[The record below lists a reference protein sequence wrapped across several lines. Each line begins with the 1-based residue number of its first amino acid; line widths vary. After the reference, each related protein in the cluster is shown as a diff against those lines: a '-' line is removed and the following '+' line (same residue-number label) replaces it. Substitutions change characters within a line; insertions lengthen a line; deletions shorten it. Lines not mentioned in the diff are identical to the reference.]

1 VAESQTRLK
10 FIALTKSKQVQATQK
25 LQKNIANNG
34 QLPMERLGSA
44 NATAAAAV
52 AGRLQR
58 GRGSNNNRGNNNKW
72 RHFGPQL
79 HVPLIYGKFMWR
91 KIRRTGR
98 MSDISRWLFGD
109 LKSDFTVHP
118 VLLLVSFVV
127 CGQSNLFIC
136 I

>member
-25 LQKNIANNG
+25 LQKNIANSG

-58 GRGSNNNRGNNNKW
+58 GRGR
-72 RHFGPQL
+72 
-79 HVPLIYGKFMWR
+79 
-91 KIRRTGR
+91 
-98 MSDISRWLFGD
+98 
-109 LKSDFTVHP
+109 
-118 VLLLVSFVV
+118 
-127 CGQSNLFIC
+127 
-136 I
+136 